1 MKCLLVL
8 AHPLSD
14 SLCGQFGRDAR
25 DALVKA
31 GHEVRRVDLYAAGF
45 NPALTAAERASY
57 YASFDRSQL
66 EGEIADLLWTEA
78 LVLIFPTW
86 WFGFPAI
93 LKGWFDRVWAPGV
106 AYDHATDLGRIRPRL
121 TALRRVIAITT
132 LGSPWWV
139 DHLVMRQPVRRVLK
153 TAILGTCAPQA
164 KLTFL
169 PIHGCERLSA
179 AAVAKARARVAKAI
193 ASI

>member
-1 MKCLLVL
+1 MRF
-8 AHPLSD
+8 AII
-14 SLCGQFGRDAR
+14 
-25 DALVKA
+25 
-31 GHEVRRVDLYAAGF
+31 DLYAAGF
-45 NPALTAAERASY
+45 NPALTEAERASY
-57 YASFDRSQL
+57 YASFDRSRL
-66 EGEIADLLWTEA
+66 EGEIADLLWAEA

-106 AYDHATDLGRIRPRL
+106 AYDHAADLGRIRPRL

-169 PIHGCERLSA
+169 SFHGCERLSA
-179 AAVAKARARVAKAI
+179 SAVAKARARVAKAI